1 MPKDKIYFCR
11 KIEKFH
17 VRVKKILF
25 KMEEI
30 KEVNKILFSVASA
43 DDIRK
48 KSAYVV
54 NNPKFGDDK
63 TNTVYDHRGGAV
75 FGKKCA
81 TCKQYEQTCP
91 GHFGHIELSY
101 PIVNPIFFNHA
112 INVLRVICF
121 SCSKLLIA
129 KEHLE
134 FSNILKFDGEKRL
147 LEISN
152 KIKKFTKCFHCE
164 SEKREYK
171 IVKCNDLYNYAVYD
185 DNIEITD
192 EEIKNILDDVDDETA
207 NMLGISHPKNCCM
220 EVFPVIPP
228 CCRPY
233 EFVNNVIKEDD
244 LTKQLIDIIKANI
257 SVANAVSQ
265 TDKKSAIINLKIK
278 IEGFCRNPKNKIR
291 NGNNDPIKGIRERLT
306 GKDGQLRDNLMGKRT
321 EMSGRTVIGPGPNL
335 KVDEVGIPES
345 MARTLTFP
353 INVYESNFAEI
364 INMVKNNNIEKI
376 SRNGK
381 IIRIDLQM
389 YSEIMKFLK
398 PGDVVISEDGKET
411 LVEDCKFKLKNSDKI
426 FRNGQDIT
434 PEKIPQIKEPDVKIG
449 DVAHRR
455 IINGDWVLMNRQ
467 PTLWKGSMMAF
478 KAVISKRGLKT
489 FTFNLAVCKAFNS
502 DFDGDEQNAHF
513 PQSIESSVELR
524 LLSTPQE
531 CLLSSTNGTPVIVI
545 LQDALLGSYLMSIE
559 KNLVISR
566 GEYDDLLMSLSR
578 PVNFYLKRKDE
589 IRETLKKLG
598 LYKDES
604 SLRESRS
611 ILSLIIP
618 REFCLNNE
626 DLKITEGVIHDGAL
640 TKKYLGATRNSLIF
654 MFKMEFGGQEC
665 MNFINDIQFMTNKW
679 LLRKSFT
686 VNLDDC
692 RENEKITDIIDSRLN
707 EAEFIEGTVLNK
719 SLAEAKINMCLS
731 NAKDVGMKIAEEEM
745 SHNNIVQTIKAGSK
759 GDFFNLGQ
767 VKGILGQQI
776 INGKRIDK
784 LLDNGT
790 RSLVHYPRNGISVK
804 DKYESRGFVM
814 NGFYKGIN
822 PKEFF
827 FHSMSGRQGVC
838 DTAMTTFMAGY
849 NMRKLV
855 KLTEDIKILNDG
867 TVGDSY
873 GNLYSFA
880 YGDTGSN
887 PETKHFDLERVIEK
901 LNKI

>member
-1 MPKDKIYFCR
+1 
-11 KIEKFH
+11 
-17 VRVKKILF
+17 
-25 KMEEI
+25 MEEI
-30 KEVNKILFSVASA
+30 KEVNKIFFSVASA

-81 TCKQYEQTCP
+81 TCKQYEQACP

-112 INVLRVICF
+112 INVLRLICH
-121 SCSKLLIA
+121 SCSKLLIS

-134 FSNILKFDGEKRL
+134 FSNILKFEGEKRL

-152 KIKKFTKCFHCE
+152 KIKKFSKCFHCE
-164 SEKREYK
+164 TEKREYK

-185 DNIEITD
+185 NNVEISD

-207 NMLGISHPKNCCM
+207 DLLGVSHPRNCCM
-220 EVFPVIPP
+220 EVFAVIPP

-244 LTKQLIDIIKANI
+244 LTKQLVDIIKANNA
-257 SVANAVSQ
+257 VANAANSQ
-265 TDKKSAIINLKIK
+265 EKKSAIVNLKIK

-291 NGNNDPIKGIRERLT
+291 NGNNDPVKGIRERLT

-353 INVYESNFAEI
+353 INVYESNIDEI
-364 INMVKNNNIEKI
+364 IQMIKNNRVEKI

-389 YSEIMKFLK
+389 YSSIMKFIK
-398 PGDVVISEDGKET
+398 TGDVVISSNGKET
-411 LVEDCKFKLKNSDKI
+411 KVEDCKFLLNSDDKI
-426 FRNGQDIT
+426 FRNGVDIT
-434 PEKIPQIKEPDVKIG
+434 PEKIPTLEKPDVRIG

-455 IINGDWVLMNRQ
+455 IVNGDWVLMNRQ

-478 KAVISKRGLKT
+478 RAVIQKRGLKT

-559 KNLVISR
+559 KNLVLSR
-566 GEYDDLLMSLSR
+566 EEYDDLLMCLSR
-578 PVNFYLKRKDE
+578 PVNFYLQRKDE
-589 IRETLKKLG
+589 IRETLKSLG
-598 LYKDES
+598 RYKDES
-604 SLRESRS
+604 SLRESKN
-611 ILSLIIP
+611 ILSLIMP
-618 REFCLNNE
+618 KEFCLQKD
-626 DLKITEGVIHDGAL
+626 DLKIVDGVLCEGAL
-640 TKKYLGATRNSLIF
+640 TKKYLGATKNSLIF

-665 MNFINDIQFMTNKW
+665 MHFINDIQFMTNKW
-679 LLRKSFT
+679 LLKKSFT
-686 VNLDDC
+686 VNLEDC
-692 RENEKITDIIDSRLN
+692 KINENIDKIVNSKLD
-707 EAEFIEGTVLNK
+707 EAEFIDGTVLNK
-719 SLAEAKINMCLS
+719 FLAEAKINMCLS
-731 NAKDVGMKIAEEEM
+731 NAKDVGMKIADEEM
-745 SHNNIVQTIKAGSK
+745 ESNNIVQTIKAGSK

-776 INGKRIDK
+776 INGKRIDL

-790 RSLVHYPRNGISVK
+790 RSLVHYPRNGMTVK
-804 DKYESRGFVM
+804 EKYESRGFVM

-880 YGDTGSN
+880 YGNDGSN
-887 PETKHFDLERVIEK
+887 PESKYFDLERLIDK
-901 LNKI
+901 INKT